1 MPLTK
6 MKDTLEMKKP
16 TILLLLFSLAAI
28 AGCATEKDWEVSGG
42 SRADGTV
49 KLSYEYRLLQKPEA
63 NTYQGDDLATTKCQS
78 WGYSGARAFGKPV
91 EQCKDRSSDGSCIS
105 WVVTAYYECL
115 GDRK

>member
-1 MPLTK
+1 
-6 MKDTLEMKKP
+6 MKDMLEMKKP
-16 TILLLLFSLAAI
+16 TTLLLLFSFTAI
-28 AGCATEKDWEVSGG
+28 AGCATEKVWEVSGG

-49 KLSYEYRLLQKPEA
+49 KLSYEYRLLQKPKA

-78 WGYSGARAFGKPV
+78 WGYAGARAFGKPV
-91 EQCKDRSSDGSCIS
+91 EQCKDRSSDDGSCIS